1 MATGHLAG
9 FKIRALFCVSGEH
22 SLISDDNQVQ
32 INMLHTAVYLD
43 SSTPNWHCTAGYSL
57 LVGHPQCPPMQGD
70 DGILCNAGAIVISLA
85 KYASNVAGHIR
96 KASPPRL

>member
-1 MATGHLAG
+1 MG
-9 FKIRALFCVSGEH
+9 FKICALFCVSGEH

-43 SSTPNWHCTAGYSL
+43 SSTPNWHCAAGYSL
-57 LVGHPQCPPMQGD
+57 LVGHPQCPPMQGN
-70 DGILCNAGAIVISLA
+70 DGIPCNAGAIAISLA
-85 KYASNVAGHIR
+85 KCASNVAGHIR